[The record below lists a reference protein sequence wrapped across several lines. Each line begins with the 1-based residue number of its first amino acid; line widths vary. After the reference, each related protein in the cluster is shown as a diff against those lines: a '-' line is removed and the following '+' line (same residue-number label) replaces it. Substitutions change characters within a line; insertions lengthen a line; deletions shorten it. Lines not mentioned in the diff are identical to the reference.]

1 MFVLIESLVNRQI
14 IAFKWY
20 TFEFFSFSGSRQ
32 GTKHEV
38 LVLTDG
44 QSNCGKRLSTVLP
57 RLHAKATVFGLMIG
71 RFSSRGKKE
80 LTSYVSEPKPDHLFA
95 VDNYQDLKLLLT
107 LIKAKIG
114 TSSPCAP
121 LDLWDVWNNKI
132 QKTNVFL

>member
-1 MFVLIESLVNRQI
+1 MLNESVVNRQI
-14 IAFKWY
+14 IAFKGY
-20 TFEFFSFSGSRQ
+20 AFGTISFSGSRQ

-71 RFSSRGKKE
+71 SFSSNGKKE

-95 VDNYQDLKLLLT
+95 VDKYQDLKRLLT

-121 LDLWDVWNNKI
+121 LDL
-132 QKTNVFL
+132 